1 MATNQCFNN
10 FSSANEQAL
19 IENLIVESIQMFGHD
34 VYYLPRTLNAV
45 DDLLNEDDLS
55 SFNSAYI
62 IEMYIKNV
70 EGFEGEGDFLSKFGL
85 QIRDSITFT
94 VANKTFN
101 TTVEVPSGIL
111 RPNEGDMI
119 YFPLNGKMFKLMHV
133 EHESIFYQMGA
144 LQTFDLRCELFEYS
158 QEVFATGVTVIDEL
172 FDGYDFTTVG
182 AIANLDSVD
191 AFSDNETIQTESD
204 IILDF
209 SERDPY
215 SEGGSF

>member
-1 MATNQCFNN
+1 MATNSSFNN
-10 FSSANEQAL
+10 FASSAEQTL
-19 IENLIVESIQMFGHD
+19 IEDLVIESIRIYGHN

-55 SFNSAYI
+55 SFNSAYL

-94 VANKTFN
+94 VANKVFN
-101 TTVEVPSGIL
+101 TLIEIPTGIF

-133 EHESIFYQMGA
+133 EHESIFYQVGA
-144 LQTFDLRCELFEYS
+144 LQMFDLRCELFEYS
-158 QEVFATGVTVIDEL
+158 QEVFNTGVTVIDTL
-172 FDGYDFTTVG
+172 FDQYDFTSNT

-191 AFSDNETIQTESD
+191 AFSDNEIIQTEAD

-209 SERDPY
+209 TEKDPY
-215 SEGGSF
+215 SEGGTF